1 MNNLRLENMANT
13 PKADKGTF
21 ILRSDFYPQV
31 QLLTREQRGDL
42 LTAIF
47 AYTSDEDLPTM
58 DGVTTMC
65 FEFIKASIDFYA
77 VRYDAQCQKN
87 RENGRKGGRPKK
99 AAGYDE
105 NQPDHGET
113 GRFEE
118 NQTESEKTDR
128 FSEQPTGT
136 DETGR
141 ITEKP
146 DGNDETVRI
155 IEQPTET
162 DGTDRFTEQ
171 PNESEKTERS
181 KKNHYTDSD
190 SDCYTDSDSDNSTH
204 TVIFEKK
211 GGVGENNAA
220 PVESPANVE
229 AANLIA
235 WIAATVPTVAA
246 MAEPLTEQNIVWM
259 LRKYSVEDIQRIIQA
274 MHNKRAFE
282 NVNAYTTFGNF
293 ARRDTQLNDHK
304 NTGRTASSKP
314 RRYTYPEY
322 LAAID
327 QQNGGKYRG
336 SDFHTIREAGKL
348 YWVLAN
354 EILTSEA

>member
-1 MNNLRLENMANT
+1 MANT

-47 AYTSDEDLPTM
+47 AYTSDEKIPVL
-58 DGVTTMC
+58 DGVTKMC

-77 VRYDAQCQKN
+77 VKYDAQCQKN

-99 AAGYDE
+99 ADGNDE
-105 NQPDHGET
+105 NQTDNGET

-118 NQTESEKTDR
+118 NQPESEKTGR
-128 FSEQPTGT
+128 FSEQPTESNETERIAEQPDKTEIT
-136 DETGR
+136 DG
-141 ITEKP
+141 IM
-146 DGNDETVRI
+146 
-155 IEQPTET
+155 EQPTE
-162 DGTDRFTEQ
+162 
-171 PNESEKTERS
+171 SEITERP
-181 KKNHYTDSD
+181 KNNRYSYCDCDTD
-190 SDCYTDSDSDNSTH
+190 CDSDSDNSTH

-274 MHNKRAFE
+274 MHNKRAFK
-282 NVNAYTTFGNF
+282 NISAYATFINF
-293 ARRDTQLNDHK
+293 AKYDKELGERK
-304 NTGRTASSKP
+304 NAKSSGPKP
-314 RRYTYPEY
+314 YTYDEVCD
-322 LAAID
+322 LV
-327 QQNGGKYRG
+327 GSHRHKM
-336 SDFHTIREAGKL
+336 SDFEAKEIDGVKCWVRKIDVIRAK
-348 YWVLAN
+348 A
-354 EILTSEA
+354 

>member
-1 MNNLRLENMANT
+1 MANN

-99 AAGYDE
+99 AAGNDK
-105 NQPDHGET
+105 NQPDSNEN
-113 GRFEE
+113 GRFEG
-118 NQTESEKTDR
+118 NQPESEKNER
-128 FSEQPTGT
+128 FSEQPTGP
-136 DETGR
+136 DESGR
-141 ITEKP
+141 ITKKP
-146 DGNDETVRI
+146 DGDDETVRI
-155 IEQPTET
+155 IEQPTE
-162 DGTDRFTEQ
+162 
-171 PNESEKTERS
+171 SEKNERS

-190 SDCYTDSDSDNSTH
+190 SDCYTDSDINTH
-204 TVIFEKK
+204 TVIFKKK

-229 AANLIA
+229 VANLIA
-235 WIAATVPTVAA
+235 WIAANVPTVAA

-259 LRKYSVEDIQRIIQA
+259 LRKYNVEDIQRIIQA
-274 MHNKRAFE
+274 MHNKRAYE
-282 NVNAYTTFGNF
+282 NVSAYATFTSFAKYDKELAERKNA
-293 ARRDTQLNDHK
+293 L
-304 NTGRTASSKP
+304 KP
-314 RRYTYPEY
+314 YTYDEVCDLIGTNRY
-322 LAAID
+322 
-327 QQNGGKYRG
+327 KM
-336 SDFHTIREAGKL
+336 SDFEVKVIDGVRCWYRKIDVIRKQA
-348 YWVLAN
+348 
-354 EILTSEA
+354 

>member
-1 MNNLRLENMANT
+1 MANT

-47 AYTSDEDLPTM
+47 AYTSDEDLPAM

-99 AAGYDE
+99 AAGNNE
-105 NQPDHGET
+105 NQPDNDET
-113 GRFEE
+113 GQFEE
-118 NQTESEKTDR
+118 NPPESEKTER
-128 FSEQPTGT
+128 FLEQPTAT
-136 DETGR
+136 DETER

-146 DGNDETVRI
+146 DENDETVRI
-155 IEQPTET
+155 IEQPT
-162 DGTDRFTEQ
+162 GTDRFTGQ
-171 PNESEKTERS
+171 PTESEKTERS

-204 TVIFEKK
+204 TVKDKME
-211 GGVGENNAA
+211 GGAGETIARDRKIN
-220 PVESPANVE
+220 PDIVH
-229 AANLIA
+229 NLIA
-235 WIAATVPTVAA
+235 WIAANVPTVAA

-274 MHNKRAFE
+274 MHNKRAYK

-293 ARRDTQLNDHK
+293 ARRDAQLIARND
-304 NTGRTASSKP
+304 TGRGTSSKP

-348 YWVLAN
+348 YWVLAS
-354 EILTSEA
+354 EIPTSEA